1 MTVDSRPSP
10 PEASA
15 RPSRAALSAR
25 NAVDNRTVRFAA
37 TTVAIAAFGY
47 YVPQWMWD
55 WHMPAGE
62 LVYGFIIGSLTALMA
77 FGVALIYRANKVI
90 NFAQADLGAV
100 PASLAVALMTLP
112 VIGWSF
118 WIAIPVSLVAAVA
131 LGAFVEFV
139 IVRRFRKAPRLILM
153 VVTIGLAQ
161 LLAGLGVAIPFLLQ
175 LLVGGPDI
183 TLPTTAYTP
192 PFDFSFEI
200 APQIFHANDLIAV
213 VTTLLAIVGLFFFL
227 RFTSIG
233 IALRASSESSDR
245 ASLLGVNV
253 GFTHNVAWV
262 IATLLATISLILRA
276 GIIGLPLGSA
286 FGPAIL
292 LRALTAAVIGRMENF
307 VAIFLAS
314 CGLGAVET
322 IVVWNKGSGD
332 LVDPIMFVI
341 VIAALLLQRRHR
353 ESRVEDQ
360 AISSWQNA
368 ANVRPIPREMLRLPE
383 VKWTLRGLR
392 VLFVCFL
399 IFLPFMLSEKDTN
412 LAAAVMIYA
421 VIAIS
426 LVLLTGWAGEISLG
440 AVAFVAIGSAAAGA
454 ANVHWHLDPLLSFL
468 LAGAIGAVA
477 SIVIGLPALRIRGLF
492 LAVTTLAF
500 AVATSSFLLNRD
512 QSILGISFDYL
523 PDDLFDRV
531 TRFPQWTPFGHIGI
545 GAEGLHTERSF
556 YFMCVFVLLLAIV
569 AVRGLQRART
579 VRDLIATRENER
591 NAQAFRLSPTRAK
604 LLAFALSG
612 FIASFA
618 GGVLALH
625 QQALGRDIYSPI
637 QSIRV
642 LTMVVVGGLGSVPGA
657 ILGAVFIKSTEW
669 FNVIVPLRFRFLF
682 TFAGSGIGLILVLW
696 LLPGGLG
703 SVLYRA
709 RDMWLRGVARRHNLV
724 VPSLIADSG
733 DDPELLTG
741 RSKPA
746 VSMEAGRPG
755 ASRRG
760 PAFLRHFRPRPV
772 PNVDYFSYPDLRLS
786 GGKPNLLSLRS
797 VDVAYGQ
804 VQVLFGVNLELR
816 RGETIAL
823 LGTNGAGKS
832 TVLRAISGLVA
843 PKGGSISH
851 EGVDISGM
859 GPHMIAA
866 KGVIQVPGGR
876 GVFPSLSVAE
886 NLKVA
891 LWMHRRDREYAK
903 SATEEALNLFPALRS
918 RMNDPAAQLSG
929 GQQQMLALAMAFL
942 AKPDVLMIDELSLG
956 LAPLVVEQLLGVVK
970 RFRDQGVTVI
980 LVEQSV
986 NVALTTA
993 DKAFFME
1000 KGAIRFHGLT
1010 AELLE
1015 RPDLLRSIFLEG
1027 AAAAEETYV
1036 ASERPLPLAK
1046 IADHAPAKTSAAKTS
1061 AAGASANGA
1070 ERRVMLETRG
1080 VTRRFSGIT
1089 AVDDVSI
1096 QLREGEIVGIV
1107 GPNGAGKTTL
1117 FDLISGFLV
1126 PDSGAV
1132 ILDGRDVTS
1141 TTPQGR
1147 AKLGLARSFQDARL
1161 FGALTVHQAICVA
1174 LDRPLRY
1181 WDPISEMLY
1190 FPNALAAQRR
1200 VGARADDLIAMMGL
1214 DDYRDKF
1221 VSDLSTGS
1229 RRIVDLACQIGIEP
1243 KVILFDEPSS
1253 GIAQRETEAL
1263 GPLLLRIRDITGAS
1277 ILLIEHDMPL
1287 VSSVSDRIIACDLGR
1302 VVVEGDWNLVR
1313 NHPHVVASYLGSTR
1327 EVIERSGPST
1337 TEAIGGARP

>member
-1 MTVDSRPSP
+1 MTATTGLTAPEAPSP
-10 PEASA
+10 ASKFDV
-15 RPSRAALSAR
+15 RLR
-25 NAVDNRTVRFAA
+25 NMADNRTVRFVAV
-37 TTVAIAAFGY
+37 TVAIAAFGY
-47 YVPQWMWD
+47 YVPQWIWGWD
-55 WHMPAGE
+55 MPTGV
-62 LVYGFIIGSLTALMA
+62 LVQGFIIGSLTALVA
-77 FGVALIYRANKVI
+77 FGLALIYRSNKVI

-100 PASLAVALMTLP
+100 PASLAVALITLP
-112 VIGWSF
+112 AIGWSF
-118 WIAIPVSLVAAVA
+118 WLAVPVA
-131 LGAFVEFV
+131 LVLAVLLGSLIEFA
-139 IVRRFRKAPRLILM
+139 IIRRFKKAPRLILM

-161 LLAGLGVAIPFLLQ
+161 LLAGIGVAMPYLLQ
-175 LLVGGPDI
+175 SLVGSD
-183 TLPTTAYTP
+183 TTTIAQTQYNP

-200 APQIFHANDLIAV
+200 PPVIFHANDLLAV
-213 VTTLLAIVGLFFFL
+213 FTTVLACVGLFAFL

-233 IALRASSESSDR
+233 IALRASSESADR

-253 GFTHNVAWV
+253 GFTHNIAWV
-262 IATLLATISLILRA
+262 ISALLATVALILRA

-307 VAIFLAS
+307 TAIFLAS

-322 IVVWNKGSGD
+322 IVFWNKGSSE
-332 LVDPIMFVI
+332 LLDPIMFVI
-341 VIAALLLQRRHR
+341 VIGALLLQRRASR
-353 ESRVEDQ
+353 ESRVDDQ
-360 AISSWQNA
+360 AMSSWQNA
-368 ANVRPIPREMLRLPE
+368 ANVRPIPRELLRLPE
-383 VKWTLRGLR
+383 VRWTLRGLR
-392 VLFVCFL
+392 VLFVGFL
-399 IFLPFMLSEKDTN
+399 ILLPFMLSEKDTN
-412 LAAAVMIYA
+412 LAAAVAIYA
-421 VIAIS
+421 MIAIS

-440 AVAFVAIGSAAAGA
+440 QVAFVAIGAAAAGA
-454 ANVHWHLDPLLSFL
+454 ANVHWQLDPFLSFL
-468 LAGAIGAVA
+468 LAGGVGAIA
-477 SIVIGLPALRIRGLF
+477 SIIIGLPALRIRGLM

-500 AVATSSFLLNRD
+500 AVMTSSFLLNRE
-512 QSILGISFDYL
+512 QSLFGIKFDYL

-531 TRFPQWTPFGHIGI
+531 TRFAQWTPFGHIGI
-545 GAEGLHTERSF
+545 GADGAHPERDF
-556 YFMCVFVLLLAIV
+556 YFMCVAMLLLVIV
-569 AVRGLQRART
+569 TVRGLQRSRT
-579 VRDLIATRENER
+579 VRDLIATRDNER
-591 NAQAFRLSPTRAK
+591 NAQAFRLSPTSAK
-604 LLAFALSG
+604 LLAFALAG
-612 FIASFA
+612 FISSFA
-618 GGVLALH
+618 GGVLVLH
-625 QQALGRDIYSPI
+625 QQALGKEIFAPVE
-637 QSIRV
+637 SIRV

-669 FNVIVPLRFRFLF
+669 FSDVVPQRFQFLF
-682 TFAGSGIGLILVLW
+682 QFAGSGIGLIVVLW

-703 SVLYRA
+703 SILYRA
-709 RDMWLRGVARRHNLV
+709 RDVWLRAVARRRDLV
-724 VPSLIADSG
+724 VPSLIADTG

-741 RSKPA
+741 KPKPA
-746 VSMEAGRPG
+746 VATAPDANGQARH
-755 ASRRG
+755 G
-760 PAFLRHFRPRPV
+760 PAFLRRFPARPAPD
-772 PNVDYFSYPDLRLS
+772 VDYFSYPDLRLS
-786 GGKPNLLSLRS
+786 GGTPNLLSLRS

-804 VQVLFGVNLELR
+804 VQVLFGVSLELR

-843 PKGGSISH
+843 PKHGTISH

-859 GPHMIAA
+859 GPHHIAA

-876 GVFPSLSVAE
+876 GVFPSLTVGE

-891 LWMHRRDREYAK
+891 LWMHRRDRDYVK
-903 SATEEALNLFPALRS
+903 HATEQALELFPALRS
-918 RMNDPAAQLSG
+918 RLGDPAAQLSG

-956 LAPLVVEQLLGVVK
+956 LAPLVVEQLLQVVQ

-1027 AAAAEETYV
+1027 AAKAEPTTEKPLGTI
-1036 ASERPLPLAK
+1036 ASRPREPVSTNGGERAVIL
-1046 IADHAPAKTSAAKTS
+1046 
-1061 AAGASANGA
+1061 
-1070 ERRVMLETRG
+1070 RTREL
-1080 VTRRFSGIT
+1080 TKRFSGIT
-1089 AVDDVSI
+1089 AVDRVS
-1096 QLREGEIVGIV
+1096 LELHEGEILGII
-1107 GPNGAGKTTL
+1107 GPNGAGKTTV
-1117 FDLISGFLV
+1117 FDLVSGFLV
-1126 PDSGAV
+1126 SDSGTIELV
-1132 ILDGRDVTS
+1132 GSDVTRKK
-1141 TTPQGR
+1141 PQDR
-1147 AKLGLARSFQDARL
+1147 AKMGLARSFQDARL
-1161 FGALTVHQAICVA
+1161 FGALTVHQTICVA

-1181 WDPISEMLY
+1181 WDPIPAMLY
-1190 FPNALAAQRR
+1190 FPNVVLAERR
-1200 VGARADDLIAMMGL
+1200 LGKRADDLIAMMGL

-1287 VSSVSDRIIACDLGR
+1287 VSSVSDRMVALDLGS
-1302 VVVEGDWNLVR
+1302 VVVEGDWDTVR
-1313 NHPHVVASYLGSTR
+1313 EHPQVVASYLGSTR
-1327 EVIERSGPST
+1327 EVIERSGATST
-1337 TEAIGGARP
+1337 PVLGGARP

>member
-1 MTVDSRPSP
+1 MTAAPELMTPEP
-10 PEASA
+10 PGGSA
-15 RPSRAALSAR
+15 PPPATHSALSKGLR
-25 NAVDNRTVRFAA
+25 DFFENRTVRFVAV
-37 TTVAIAAFGY
+37 TVAVAAFGY
-47 YVPQWMWD
+47 YVPQWIWGWD
-55 WHMPAGE
+55 MPAGV
-62 LVYGFIIGSLTALMA
+62 LMQGFIIGSLTALMA
-77 FGVALIYRANKVI
+77 FGLALIYKSNRVI
-90 NFAQADLGAV
+90 NFAEADLGAV
-100 PASLAVALMTLP
+100 PASLAVSLIA
-112 VIGWSF
+112 VEAWSY
-118 WIAIPVSLVAAVA
+118 WLAIPLALIAGVA
-131 LGAFVEFV
+131 LGSAIEFV
-139 IVRRFRKAPRLILM
+139 VIRRFARAPRLIVM

-161 LLAGLGVAIPFLLQ
+161 FLALFAVVIPFFM
-175 LLVGGPDI
+175 GAD
-183 TLPTTAYTP
+183 LPVQTYNA

-200 APQIFHANDLIAV
+200 HPVIFHANDLIAV
-213 VTTLLAIVGLFFFL
+213 VTTILSIVGLFAFL
-227 RFTSIG
+227 RFSSIG
-233 IALRASSESSDR
+233 IALRASSESADR
-245 ASLLGVNV
+245 ASMLGVNV

-262 IATLLATISLILRA
+262 IASFLATVSLILRA
-276 GIIGLPLGSA
+276 GIIGLPLGSS

-307 VAIFLAS
+307 TAIFLAS
-314 CGLGAVET
+314 LGLGAVET
-322 IVVWNKGSGD
+322 IVVWNKGSAE

-341 VIAALLLQRRHR
+341 VIGALLLQRRKNR
-353 ESRVEDQ
+353 ESCVEDQ

-368 ANVRPIPREMLRLPE
+368 ANVRPIPRELLRLPE
-383 VKWTLRGLR
+383 VRWTMRALRL
-392 VLFVCFL
+392 LFVAFL
-399 IFLPFMLSEKDTN
+399 IVLPFMLSEKDTN
-412 LAAAVMIYA
+412 LAAAVAIYA
-421 VIAIS
+421 MIAIS

-440 AVAFVAIGSAAAGA
+440 QVAFVAIGAAAAGA
-454 ANVHWHLDPLLSFL
+454 ANVHWQLDPFLSFL
-468 LAGAIGAVA
+468 LAGAVGAVA
-477 SIVIGLPALRIRGLF
+477 SIIIGLPALRIRGLM

-500 AVATSSFLLNRD
+500 AVMTSSFLLNRE
-512 QSILGISFDYL
+512 QSVFGISFDYL

-545 GAEGLHTERSF
+545 GADGAHPERDF
-556 YFMCVFVLLLAIV
+556 YFMCIAMLLLVIV
-569 AVRGLQRART
+569 AVRGIQRART

-604 LLAFALSG
+604 LLAFALAG
-612 FIASFA
+612 FLASFA

-625 QQALGRDIYSPI
+625 QQALGQAIFAPVE
-637 QSIRV
+637 SIRV

-669 FNVIVPLRFRFLF
+669 FSVIVPQRFRTFF
-682 TFAGSGIGLILVLW
+682 TFAGSGIGLVLVLW

-703 SVLYRA
+703 SVLYKV
-709 RDMWLRGVARRHNLV
+709 RDMWLRWVAKRHAIV

-741 RSKPA
+741 KSKPA
-746 VSMEAGRPG
+746 VAVAVDGERP
-755 ASRRG
+755 ARHG
-760 PAFLRHFRPRPV
+760 PRYLRIFPSRPV
-772 PNVDYFSYPDLRLS
+772 PDVDYFSYPDLRLS

-804 VQVLFGVNLELR
+804 VQVLFGVSLELR

-843 PKGGSISH
+843 PRRGSISH

-866 KGVIQVPGGR
+866 KGVIQVPGGK

-891 LWMHRRDREYAK
+891 VWMHRRDRDYAK
-903 SATEEALNLFPALRS
+903 DATEQALELFPALRN
-918 RMNDPAAQLSG
+918 RLHDPAAQLSG

-956 LAPLVVEQLLGVVK
+956 LAPLVVEQLLQVVK
-970 RFRDQGVTVI
+970 QFRDQGVTVI

-1027 AAAAEETYV
+1027 AAAADGEAAGDDGEKAT
-1036 ASERPLPLAK
+1036 PLAK
-1046 IADHAPAKTSAAKTS
+1046 IADRAPEPV
-1061 AAGASANGA
+1061 SANGG
-1070 ERRVMLETRG
+1070 EPRVMLETRD
-1080 VTRRFSGIT
+1080 VTKRFAGIT
-1089 AVDDVSI
+1089 AVDSVSLT
-1096 QLREGEIVGIV
+1096 LREGEILGIV

-1117 FDLISGFLV
+1117 FDLISGFLI
-1126 PDSGAV
+1126 PDGGQ
-1132 ILDGRDVTS
+1132 ILVEGRDVTRRK
-1141 TTPQGR
+1141 PQRR
-1147 AKLGLARSFQDARL
+1147 ASLGLARSFQDARL
-1161 FGALTVHQAICVA
+1161 FGALTVHQTICVA
-1174 LDRPLRY
+1174 LDRPLRF
-1181 WDPISEMLY
+1181 WDPVPEMLY
-1190 FPNALAAQRR
+1190 FPNVLMAERR
-1200 VGARADDLIAMMGL
+1200 LGRRADELISMMGL

-1229 RRIVDLACQIGIEP
+1229 RRIVDLACQIGVEP

-1287 VSSVSDRIIACDLGR
+1287 VSSVSDRILALDLGQ
-1302 VVVEGDWNLVR
+1302 VVVEGDWELVR
-1313 NHPHVVASYLGSTR
+1313 NHPHVVASYLGSSR
-1327 EVIERSGPST
+1327 EAIERSGT
-1337 TEAIGGARP
+1337 TRVLGGARS

>member
-1 MTVDSRPSP
+1 VSAAPELLTPEP
-10 PEASA
+10 PGGSA
-15 RPSRAALSAR
+15 PPPPTHWLSKGVR
-25 NAVDNRTVRFAA
+25 DFIDNRTVRFIGVTIA
-37 TTVAIAAFGY
+37 VAAFGY
-47 YVPQWMWD
+47 YVPQWIWGWD
-55 WHMPAGE
+55 MPAGV
-62 LVYGFIIGSLTALMA
+62 LMQGFIIGSLTALMA
-77 FGVALIYRANKVI
+77 FGLALIYKANRVI

-100 PASLAVALMTLP
+100 PASLAVSLITVEA
-112 VIGWSF
+112 WSY
-118 WIAIPVSLVAAVA
+118 WLAIPLALIAGIA
-131 LGAFVEFV
+131 LGSVIEFV
-139 IVRRFRKAPRLILM
+139 VIRRFARAPRLIVM

-161 LLAGLGVAIPFLLQ
+161 FLALFAVVIPFFM
-175 LLVGGPDI
+175 GAD
-183 TLPTTAYTP
+183 LPQQTYTA

-200 APQIFHANDLIAV
+200 HPVIFHANELIAV
-213 VTTLLAIVGLFFFL
+213 ITTVLAIIGLFAFL
-227 RFTSIG
+227 RFSSIG
-233 IALRASSESSDR
+233 IALRASSESADR
-245 ASLLGVNV
+245 ASMLGVNV

-262 IATLLATISLILRA
+262 IASFLATVSLILRA
-276 GIIGLPLGSA
+276 GIIGLPLGSS

-307 VAIFLAS
+307 TAIFLAS
-314 CGLGAVET
+314 LGLGAVET
-322 IVVWNKGSGD
+322 IVVWNKGSAE

-341 VIAALLLQRRHR
+341 VIGALLLQRRKSR

-368 ANVRPIPREMLRLPE
+368 ANVRPIPRELLRLPE
-383 VKWTLRGLR
+383 VRWTMRALR
-392 VLFVCFL
+392 VLFVAFL
-399 IFLPFMLSEKDTN
+399 ILLPFMLSEKDTN
-412 LAAAVMIYA
+412 LAAAVAIYA
-421 VIAIS
+421 MIAIS

-440 AVAFVAIGSAAAGA
+440 QVAFVAIGAAAAGA
-454 ANVHWHLDPLLSFL
+454 ANVHWQLDPLLSFL
-468 LAGAIGAVA
+468 LAGGVGAIA
-477 SIVIGLPALRIRGLF
+477 SIIIGLPALRIRGLM

-500 AVATSSFLLNRD
+500 AVMTSSFLLNRE
-512 QSILGISFDYL
+512 QSVFGISFDYL

-531 TRFPQWTPFGHIGI
+531 TRFPQWTPFGDIAI
-545 GAEGLHTERSF
+545 GADGAHPERSF
-556 YFMCVFVLLLAIV
+556 YFMCIAMLLLVIV
-569 AVRGLQRART
+569 AVRGIQRART
-579 VRDLIATRENER
+579 VRDLVATRENER

-604 LLAFALSG
+604 LLAFALAG
-612 FIASFA
+612 FFASFA

-625 QQALGRDIYSPI
+625 QQALGQAIFAPVE
-637 QSIRV
+637 SIRV

-669 FNVIVPLRFRFLF
+669 FSVIVPQRFRTFF
-682 TFAGSGIGLILVLW
+682 TFAGSGIGLVLVLW

-703 SVLYRA
+703 SVLYRV
-709 RDMWLRGVARRHNLV
+709 RDMWLRWVAKRHELV
-724 VPSLIADSG
+724 VPSLIADTG

-741 RSKPA
+741 KAKPA
-746 VSMEAGRPG
+746 VAVALDGQ
-755 ASRRG
+755 G
-760 PAFLRHFRPRPV
+760 PERHGPRFLHMFPARPV
-772 PNVDYFSYPDLRLS
+772 PDVDYFSYPDLRLS

-804 VQVLFGVNLELR
+804 VQVLFGVSLELR

-843 PKGGSISH
+843 PRRGSISH

-859 GPHMIAA
+859 GAHMIAA

-876 GVFPSLSVAE
+876 GVFPTLTVAE

-891 LWMHRRDREYAK
+891 VWMHRRDREYVK
-903 SATEEALNLFPALRS
+903 KATEQALELFPALRS
-918 RMNDPAAQLSG
+918 RMHDPAAQLSG

-956 LAPLVVEQLLGVVK
+956 LAPLVVEQLLQVVQQ
-970 RFRDQGVTVI
+970 FRDQGVTVI

-1027 AAAAEETYV
+1027 AASADGDDGEQAT
-1036 ASERPLPLAK
+1036 PLAA
-1046 IADHAPAKTSAAKTS
+1046 IADRAPEPV
-1061 AAGASANGA
+1061 SANGG
-1070 ERRVMLETRG
+1070 ERRVMLETRDL
-1080 VTRRFSGIT
+1080 TKRFAGIT
-1089 AVDDVSI
+1089 AVDGVS
-1096 QLREGEIVGIV
+1096 LSLHEGEILGIV

-1126 PDSGAV
+1126 ADEGQ
-1132 ILDGRDVTS
+1132 ILVEGRDVTRRR
-1141 TTPQGR
+1141 PQR
-1147 AKLGLARSFQDARL
+1147 RSSLGLARSFQDARL
-1161 FGALTVHQAICVA
+1161 FGALTVHQTICVA
-1174 LDRPLRY
+1174 LDRPLKF
-1181 WDPISEMLY
+1181 WDPIPEMLY
-1190 FPNALAAQRR
+1190 FPNVLIAERR
-1200 VGARADDLIAMMGL
+1200 LGKRADDLIAMMGL

-1229 RRIVDLACQIGIEP
+1229 RRIVDLACQIGVEP

-1263 GPLLLRIRDITGAS
+1263 GPLILRIRDITGAS

-1287 VSSVSDRIIACDLGR
+1287 VSSVSDRILALDLGR
-1302 VVVEGDWNLVR
+1302 VVVEGDWELVR

-1327 EVIERSGPST
+1327 EVIERSGP
-1337 TEAIGGARP
+1337 APVLGGTRS